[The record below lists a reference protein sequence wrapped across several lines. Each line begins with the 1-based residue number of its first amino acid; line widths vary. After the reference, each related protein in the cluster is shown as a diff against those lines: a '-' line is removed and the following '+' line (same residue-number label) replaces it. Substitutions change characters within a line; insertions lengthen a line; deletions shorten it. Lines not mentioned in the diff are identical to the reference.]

1 MKICTLIFKAFSR
14 IYGINFAGYVN
25 RAGEFCSSS
34 RVKRYTK
41 RAMMGGKLKMKIYEE
56 EKKTSKGE
64 PAITHVCQATATVAR
79 GRAGRALTELLVS
92 GCIIIYKRLCAKI
105 NNAKAPN
112 CQWQLLKCLLLV
124 CCCVV
129 LRQILRI
136 PLISLLPQSGID
148 SSESPTTVR
157 IQMCVRINKQIKR
170 EEHQSGTAPAAPTPL
185 QLAKLLML
193 AQVLRLQKQQQQ

>member
-1 MKICTLIFKAFSR
+1 M
-14 IYGINFAGYVN
+14 
-25 RAGEFCSSS
+25 
-34 RVKRYTK
+34 
-41 RAMMGGKLKMKIYEE
+41 
-56 EKKTSKGE
+56 
-64 PAITHVCQATATVAR
+64 CQATATVAR
-79 GRAGRALTELLVS
+79 GRTERALTELLVS

-148 SSESPTTVR
+148 SSESPTAVR
-157 IQMCVRINKQIKR
+157 IQMCVRINKQINKC
-170 EEHQSGTAPAAPTPL
+170 EEHQSAPATAPAAPTPL

-193 AQVLRLQKQQQQ
+193 AQVLRLQKQQQE